1 MPRFSKDTMRTTLCT
16 LVFLF
21 SLPWNLNGN
30 LTTSHKN
37 IEVTNTADNASG
49 QINYTTD
56 SGTDNVVSLSKS
68 AQTQHLTSHSEQR
81 GIWLRTPNGDA
92 ETLNQSKSMNI
103 SDGEYKLTTT
113 LAQPERQII
122 QEEVTT
128 PQKEIQKPTEGSR
141 RPHSTSPSPSQIENA
156 KELNVLTK
164 PPNATKADISP
175 KEKTSIGPMET
186 LEATQETPSDF
197 TGHYGVQT
205 NQTVMKGSN
214 NHTNGDLHTIQP
226 TMETT
231 DQPSPMTHAHTSAIT
246 STDFNKTVSTNG
258 VKTTEREVVTDRWT
272 RTQGPELK
280 TSSMIKPTKT
290 LAITKKTTTKRIY
303 PPSKD
308 FKRANPGP
316 AVAAVIGTTFVL
328 MFIAIIFILLKKR
341 KMQRKRLE
349 NPEWAG
355 PSPFLDGDVQPN
367 LPNDESETINRQG
380 FNQMSIS
387 RYLPQQLSKHL
398 TLGRNTSEEVLMGD
412 ILQGSTFG
420 RQNPGEVQDPSRNP
434 TVAQNSTEKEE
445 NEIQEGQASVDSLDT
460 KTFAS
465 RSAQEPVME
474 SKISKQTGDLTPSL
488 SSGTDT
494 IIKPPPLVSIDLDSL
509 SEEAAPLQTSEGGIV
524 PPAPP
529 LP

>member
-1 MPRFSKDTMRTTLCT
+1 MLQRMPRFSKNAMRTTLCT

-21 SLPWNLNGN
+21 SLPWSLNGH

-37 IEVTNTADNASG
+37 IEVTNTTDNASG

-56 SGTDNVVSLSKS
+56 SGTGNVVSLSRS
-68 AQTQHLTSHSEQR
+68 AQTQHQTSHSEQQ

-92 ETLNQSKSMNI
+92 ETSNQSKSMNI
-103 SDGEYKLTTT
+103 RDGEYNLTTT

-128 PQKEIQKPTEGSR
+128 PQKEIRKPTEGSR
-141 RPHSTSPSPSQIENA
+141 RPHSTSLLQIEND

-164 PPNATKADISP
+164 PPNATKADVLP
-175 KEKTSIGPMET
+175 KETMSIGPMET
-186 LEATQETPSDF
+186 LKATQETLSTSDF
-197 TGHYGVQT
+197 TA
-205 NQTVMKGSN
+205 NKTVTKGRN
-214 NHTNGDLHTIQP
+214 NNTNGDLHTNQP

-231 DQPSPMTHAHTSAIT
+231 DQPRPMTHAHTSEIT

-258 VKTTEREVVTDRWT
+258 LETTESKVVTDRWKS
-272 RTQGPELK
+272 TQGPELK

-290 LAITKKTTTKRIY
+290 MEITKKTTTKRIY

-308 FKRANPGP
+308 FQQANPGP
-316 AVAAVIGTTFVL
+316 VVAAVIGTTFVL
-328 MFIAIIFILLKKR
+328 MFIAIIFILLKKH
-341 KMQRKRLE
+341 KMQRKQLE

-367 LPNDESETINRQG
+367 LPNMDESETISRQG
-380 FNQMSIS
+380 FNQVSIS

-420 RQNPGEVQDPSRNP
+420 RQNPDEVQAPNRNP
-434 TVAQNSTEKEE
+434 TVAQDSTEEEE

-465 RSAQEPVME
+465 RSAQEPVVE
-474 SKISKQTGDLTPSL
+474 SKISKQTGDPTPSL

-494 IIKPPPLVSIDLDSL
+494 IIKPPTLVSIDLDSL
-509 SEEAAPLQTSEGGIV
+509 PEEAAPLQTSDGGIV
-524 PPAPP
+524 LPAPP

>member
-1 MPRFSKDTMRTTLCT
+1 MPRFFKDTMRTTICT

-21 SLPWNLNGN
+21 SLPWSLNGH

-56 SGTDNVVSLSKS
+56 SGTDNVVSLSRS
-68 AQTQHLTSHSEQR
+68 AQTQHLTSHSEE
-81 GIWLRTPNGDA
+81 LKTPNGDA

-103 SDGEYKLTTT
+103 RDGEYNLTTT
-113 LAQPERQII
+113 LAQPERQIQI

-141 RPHSTSPSPSQIENA
+141 RPHSTSLLQTKNT
-156 KELNVLTK
+156 KELNVFTK
-164 PPNATKADISP
+164 PPNATKADVSP

-186 LEATQETPSDF
+186 LEATQETPSTSDF
-197 TGHYGVQT
+197 TGHYGVQA
-205 NQTVMKGSN
+205 NKTVMKGSN
-214 NHTNGDLHTIQP
+214 NNTNGDLHTIQP
-226 TMETT
+226 AMETT
-231 DQPSPMTHAHTSAIT
+231 DQPSPMTHAHTYAIT
-246 STDFNKTVSTNG
+246 PKDFNKTVSTTG
-258 VKTTEREVVTDRWT
+258 VETTERKIVTKRWT
-272 RTQGPELK
+272 ATQGPELK
-280 TSSMIKPTKT
+280 TLSMIKPTKK
-290 LAITKKTTTKRIY
+290 LAITEKTTTKRIH
-303 PPSKD
+303 PPSKN
-308 FKRANPGP
+308 FKQANPGP
-316 AVAAVIGTTFVL
+316 AVAAVIGTTFFL

-355 PSPFLDGDVQPN
+355 PSPFLDGDIQPN
-367 LPNDESETINRQG
+367 LPNMDESETINRQS
-380 FNQMSIS
+380 FNQVSIS

-420 RQNPGEVQDPSRNP
+420 RQNPDEVEAPNRNP
-434 TVAQNSTEKEE
+434 TVAQDSTEEE

-465 RSAQEPVME
+465 RSAKEPVME

-509 SEEAAPLQTSEGGIV
+509 SEEAAPLQTSEGGIT

>member
-1 MPRFSKDTMRTTLCT
+1 MRTTLCT
-16 LVFLF
+16 LVFLS
-21 SLPWNLNGN
+21 SLPWSLNGL
-30 LTTSHKN
+30 LTTSNKN
-37 IEVTNTADNASG
+37 IEVKNTADNASG

-56 SGTDNVVSLSKS
+56 SGTDNVVSLSRS
-68 AQTQHLTSHSEQR
+68 AQMQHLTNHSEQH
-81 GIWLRTPNGDA
+81 GIWLSTPNGDA
-92 ETLNQSKSMNI
+92 ETSNQSKSMNI
-103 SDGEYKLTTT
+103 RDGEFNLNTT
-113 LAQPERQII
+113 LII

-128 PQKEIQKPTEGSR
+128 PQKEIRKPTEGSH
-141 RPHSTSPSPSQIENA
+141 RPHSTSLLQTENA
-156 KELNVLTK
+156 EELNVLTK
-164 PPNATKADISP
+164 PPNATKADVSP
-175 KEKTSIGPMET
+175 KEKTSIGAMET
-186 LEATQETPSDF
+186 LEATQETPSTSDF
-197 TGHYGVQT
+197 TGLYGVQA
-205 NQTVMKGSN
+205 NKTVVKVSN
-214 NHTNGDLHTIQP
+214 NNTNEDLHTIQP

-231 DQPSPMTHAHTSAIT
+231 DQPSPFTHAHTSAIT
-246 STDFNKTVSTNG
+246 SKDFNKTVSTNG
-258 VKTTEREVVTDRWT
+258 VETTEREIVTDRWT
-272 RTQGPELK
+272 STQGPDLK

-290 LAITKKTTTKRIY
+290 LAITKKNITKQIY

-308 FKRANPGP
+308 FRKANPGP

-367 LPNDESETINRQG
+367 LPNMEESETINRQG
-380 FNQMSIS
+380 FNQVSIS
-387 RYLPQQLSKHL
+387 RHLPQQLSKHL

-420 RQNPGEVQDPSRNP
+420 RQNPDEVQAPNRNP
-434 TVAQNSTEKEE
+434 TVAQDSTEKEE

-460 KTFAS
+460 KTSAS

-474 SKISKQTGDLTPSL
+474 SKISKQTDDLTPSL

-509 SEEAAPLQTSEGGIV
+509 SEEAAPLQTSDGGIV

-529 LP
+529 LS